1 MSFYRVCGC
10 FVLRQ
15 IKSCPKYKI
24 SPTNSSCFI
33 SVYRQPTIS
42 GPQWQMEWLKLRKA
56 QRERGTFTS
65 PTVAPAA
72 VFFFFSCLLFNHLP
86 GGFNTSTEMSDT
98 QSLGYPAFD
107 CSDLFPGSH
116 LCDAERCLQGFLDL
130 KITGKVLIRNLPSSA
145 KRLKYILLNLE
156 S

>member
-1 MSFYRVCGC
+1 MADGVAQAQKSTTRTGYVHITNCGAHC
-10 FVLRQ
+10 
-15 IKSCPKYKI
+15 
-24 SPTNSSCFI
+24 
-33 SVYRQPTIS
+33 
-42 GPQWQMEWLKLRKA
+42 
-56 QRERGTFTS
+56 
-65 PTVAPAA
+65 
-72 VFFFFSCLLFNHLP
+72 VFFVFFSCLLFNHLP